1 MFRLSARL
9 TSRSVLAAAISAA
22 LAALAA
28 CAAPAPPPPAPVADP
43 LPAKKSKPTVA
54 PTPTPTPVTAA
65 PAPPVTPSDQ
75 FKVTTPRT
83 PFYRYGPQQPGG
95 PSQSLESGTILTLLK
110 RGFGYSQVRLKDQQ
124 TGYVAT
130 EDMAALTS
138 QELMAQEQPEAPL
151 IDLGPLPR
159 PGGVRRS
166 TLPPSIQEELPS
178 AAPSV
183 EPEATPKG
191 N

>member
-1 MFRLSARL
+1 MIRLSARL
-9 TSRSVLAAAISAA
+9 TGRCVLAAAISVT
-22 LAALAA
+22 LAA
-28 CAAPAPPPPAPVADP
+28 CAAPAPPPPAPVPEP
-43 LPAKKSKPTVA
+43 LPAKKSKPTV
-54 PTPTPTPVTAA
+54 TPTPTPAPVTATP
-65 PAPPVTPSDQ
+65 PASPVAPSDQ

-95 PSQSLESGTILTLLK
+95 PSQSLEQGTILTLLK
-110 RGFGYSQVRLKDQQ
+110 RGFGYSQVRLRDQQ

-138 QELMAQEQPEAPL
+138 QELMAQEQPEAPSPT
-151 IDLGPLPR
+151 DLGPLPR

-166 TLPPSIQEELPS
+166 TLPPSIQEELPA

-183 EPEATPKG
+183 DPEATPKG